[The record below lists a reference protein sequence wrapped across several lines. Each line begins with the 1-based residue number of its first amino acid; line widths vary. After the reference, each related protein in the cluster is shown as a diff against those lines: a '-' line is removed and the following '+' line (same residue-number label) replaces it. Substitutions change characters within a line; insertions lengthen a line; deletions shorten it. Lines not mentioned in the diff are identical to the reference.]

1 MCVLLCWVWPHLQE
15 GTSSAADEFWREL
28 AGQSWR
34 MDLDYGL
41 DKDATLQALAEPL
54 LVVVS
59 SSSGLQQ
66 LLAAAVGDDQSSSSS
81 DALCVVELTGW
92 NQGAAQQQLQSWKQL
107 QPRLVPLLEDA
118 AVQQQ

>member
-1 MCVLLCWVWPHLQE
+1 MCVLLFWVWPHLQE

-41 DKDATLQALAEPL
+41 NKDATLQALAEPL
-54 LVVVS
+54 LVVIS
-59 SSSGLQQ
+59 SNSGLQQ
-66 LLAAAVGDDQSSSSS
+66 LLAAAVADEHSSSS
-81 DALCVVELTGW
+81 DGLCVVELTGW
-92 NQGAAQQQLQSWKQL
+92 NQGEAQKQLQSWKQL